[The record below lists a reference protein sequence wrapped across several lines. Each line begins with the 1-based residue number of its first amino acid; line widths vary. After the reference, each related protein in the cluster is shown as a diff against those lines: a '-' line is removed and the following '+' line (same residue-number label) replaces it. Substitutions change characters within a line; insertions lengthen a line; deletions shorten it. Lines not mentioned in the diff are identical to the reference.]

1 MKSEKKKRFP
11 SGKFGKS
18 FWINGMLAV
27 FLLLIFCSNVFA
39 GGLEG
44 SKIVTGTKKLLQDAG
59 KVLVILGIIAGGVF
73 MSYYGIRMAG
83 ADEQDKKGWKNRIM
97 AAAIGTIIA
106 VAAGAIITM
115 LVKYYQ

>member
-1 MKSEKKKRFP
+1 MRNEKKKSFP
-11 SGKFGKS
+11 FGKFGKS
-18 FWINGMLAV
+18 FWINSVLVV
-27 FLLLIFCSNVFA
+27 FLWMMFCSSAHA

-44 SKIVTGTKKLLQDAG
+44 SKLVTGTKSLLQDAG
-59 KVLVILGIIAGGVF
+59 KVLVVLGIIAGGVF

>member
-1 MKSEKKKRFP
+1 MRNEKKKYSLF
-11 SGKFGKS
+11 GKFGKS
-18 FWINGMLAV
+18 FWINGIIILCVWGMLSSGV
-27 FLLLIFCSNVFA
+27 DA

-44 SKIVTGTKKLLQDAG
+44 SKLVTGTKSLLQDAG
-59 KVLVILGIIAGGVF
+59 KVLVVLGIIAGGVF